1 MMGLEKLF
9 FSNIDTDK
17 LPIILE
23 IIPHSCS
30 YKHFFLN
37 LLIYKNKTHVKRKRT
52 KKERSSGDGKRDS
65 NIDECD

>member
-9 FSNIDTDK
+9 FSNIHTDK

-30 YKHFFLN
+30 YKQFFLN

-52 KKERSSGDGKRDS
+52 KKKEVVGMGKETV
-65 NIDECD
+65 I